1 MVSDSKNLPS
11 VVMSSLNGGERGNLP
26 KKVLMKKKYLHP
38 PLDLYIPRRQE
49 SESEEKEFNE
59 NNDVWGRGD
68 APLCGKELH
77 ELC

>member
-1 MVSDSKNLPS
+1 M
-11 VVMSSLNGGERGNLP
+11 
-26 KKVLMKKKYLHP
+26 KKYLHP